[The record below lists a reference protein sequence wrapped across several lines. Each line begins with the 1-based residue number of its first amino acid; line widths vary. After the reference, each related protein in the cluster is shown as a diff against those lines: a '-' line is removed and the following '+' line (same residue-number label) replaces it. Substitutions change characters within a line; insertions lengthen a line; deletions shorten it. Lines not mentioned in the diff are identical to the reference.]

1 MDLQQLIREASDI
14 QASGLHSDLLG
25 SRYELILK
33 EICERDPINSQ
44 YVTQYADL
52 LARKRRTN
60 SALNAEEDTPLNK
73 GNEIEEA
80 QKVFE
85 RSLRYNSANVTLW
98 QSYLQFN
105 IDHLEGPEGE
115 ATTKGV
121 FERAIQA
128 VGKHMKSDQIWL
140 MYIDFETQFMHWG
153 FINLLFFMAAQ
164 TPLVK
169 HEDILDRYLDTIEN
183 FHSSIIDDI
192 QSGQFQLPDRYAEQY
207 TELGKS
213 QIFS

>member
-14 QASGLHSDLLG
+14 QNSGQPTDIFS
-25 SRYELILK
+25 SRYEMILK
-33 EICERDPINSQ
+33 EICERDPINYQFVS
-44 YVTQYADL
+44 QYADL

-60 SALNAEEDTPLNK
+60 SVINAEEDTPLNK

-121 FERAIQA
+121 FERAI
-128 VGKHMKSDQIWL
+128 
-140 MYIDFETQFMHWG
+140 
-153 FINLLFFMAAQ
+153 
-164 TPLVK
+164 
-169 HEDILDRYLDTIEN
+169 
-183 FHSSIIDDI
+183 
-192 QSGQFQLPDRYAEQY
+192 
-207 TELGKS
+207 
-213 QIFS
+213 